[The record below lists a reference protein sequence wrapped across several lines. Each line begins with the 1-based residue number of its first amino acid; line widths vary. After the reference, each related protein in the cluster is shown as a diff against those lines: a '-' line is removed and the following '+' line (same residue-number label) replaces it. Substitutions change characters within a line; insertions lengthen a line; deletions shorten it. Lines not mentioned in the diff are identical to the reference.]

1 MYMRNGARITS
12 LIWGERWAL
21 ILLAALAIGT
31 ELIEPFLPETELY
44 SVQYVAV
51 LATALSIFL
60 VFRFNEAY
68 DRWWEARKLWGGL
81 VNHSRDF
88 ARRAITL
95 YPDDEEQGRG
105 IRRLVYRQIAFAH
118 ALRIRLRHGDD
129 PEARARLA
137 VILRRLL
144 PDEAPELLERN
155 NIPTA
160 LLTRQSDQLA
170 KRFLETTGGAVTLT
184 RFDENIG
191 ALLDIQGACE
201 RIKTTVFPDAVT
213 RVTRVLVWGLALML
227 LVATLGPQGRG
238 GVTTTIGVVIMAMAF
253 ISIDS
258 MGHDLKNPFENLP
271 NDTPMTSLSTTIE
284 RDLREM
290 LGETDLPEPIQPVKG
305 VLM

>member
-1 MYMRNGARITS
+1 MYMSKGARITS

-21 ILLAALAIGT
+21 IMLVALAFGT
-31 ELIEPFLPETELY
+31 ELVEPFLPESELY

-68 DRWWEARKLWGGL
+68 DRWWEARKLWGSL

-88 ARRAITL
+88 ARQVITL

-105 IRRLVYRQIAFAH
+105 IRRLVYRQIAFVH

-137 VILRRLL
+137 VILRGLL

-155 NIPTA
+155 NVPAA
-160 LLTRQSDQLA
+160 LLTSQSHQLA
-170 KRFLETTGGAVTLT
+170 RRLSETVEGAVVLT
-184 RFDENIG
+184 RFDASLG
-191 ALLDIQGACE
+191 ALFDVQGACE

-213 RVTRVLVWGLALML
+213 RVTRLLVWGLALML
-227 LVATLGPQGRG
+227 LVATLGDQGRE
-238 GVTTTIGVVIMAMAF
+238 GVTTTVVVVIMAMAF

-258 MGHDLKNPFENLP
+258 MGHALKNPFENAP

-290 LGETDLPEPIQPVKG
+290 LGETELPEPVQPVKG